1 MPNIIEQQDLL
12 KGLPDTRLA
21 MLLQNPM
28 GDIPP
33 FLVAAEAQRRQAI
46 RQQFAGSEGKESVV
60 DTLTKQ
66 LANVPQNIGSKS
78 SPTEA
83 PDLKGILE
91 KSEEIQDQISSQ
103 QEKDAGQSMASGGV
117 VRRFAEG
124 GIANLAPKGT
134 YYGFTPGVPTETAL
148 GSLARASSVIP
159 RTMGVMP
166 GNIGYQA
173 RPTQPQGMRAG
184 GMVQRYQSQGLVTPT
199 VDSLAASISG
209 MSLEE
214 YKRKLE
220 QEKIAK
226 LGRGKARYLLENPTV
241 PTSEAEKAEQ
251 EFYAATEGPFSGFYS
266 PESAYAA
273 AQELAKN
280 NERDSR
286 VFPKLPAG
294 AAGGMNFAPAPPKE
308 SAAPVETPPPEPGET
323 QDEYRARLEKL
334 LAAQQPS
341 DWEKAQGYFA
351 MAEQFLDPSKT
362 TMQSLAGAGQA
373 FAQSAGEQARAQREA
388 DLARERGL
396 LEYDM
401 GERNRIR
408 EAQAAE
414 RERTSLSAD
423 QQANILVK
431 SQESVRRVIDSK
443 REQLAKLTSDPLAAG
458 LDPTISTRAAAL
470 EKEIARD
477 EERLMNIEGALAA
490 LGEQAYGPIPFEPYS
505 LRSGFSR

>member
-66 LANVPQNIGSKS
+66 LANVPQNIPAPTR
-78 SPTEA
+78 SPPMIPQTPQMQGVA
-83 PDLKGILE
+83 AL
-91 KSEEIQDQISSQ
+91 QAQ
-103 QEKDAGQSMASGGV
+103 QAVQQMA
-117 VRRFAEG
+117 
-124 GIANLAPKGT
+124 
-134 YYGFTPGVPTETAL
+134 
-148 GSLARASSVIP
+148 
-159 RTMGVMP
+159 
-166 GNIGYQA
+166 
-173 RPTQPQGMRAG
+173 QPQEMRAG

-226 LGRGKARYLLENPTV
+226 LGPGKARYLLENPTL
-241 PTSEAEKAEQ
+241 PTSEAKKAEQ

-294 AAGGMNFAPAPPKE
+294 AAGGMNFTPAPPKAA
-308 SAAPVETPPPEPGET
+308 AAPVETPPPEPGET
-323 QDEYRARLEKL
+323 PDEYRARLEEL
-334 LAAQQPS
+334 LAAQEPS

-362 TMQSLAGAGQA
+362 TMQSLVGAGQA

-388 DLARERGL
+388 DLALKRGL

-401 GERNRIR
+401 GERNRISA
-408 EAQAAE
+408 AQAAE
-414 RERTSLSAD
+414 RERKSLSAD

-443 REQLAKLTSDPLAAG
+443 REQLTKLTSEPFDAKI
-458 LDPTISTRAAAL
+458 DPTIPARIAAL